1 VYLSDLYSTPVM
13 ALQGKLWAACR
24 HGDTDLLFTS
34 LQIVEQIEK
43 EPETNDTETVE
54 MIETD
59 AAGKENGSI
68 SKEQFVKCLNENVG
82 ENKETLL
89 HVAAQGGHVAIVRY
103 VYKGCLNLSGIPRWI
118 LI

>member
-1 VYLSDLYSTPVM
+1 M
-13 ALQGKLWAACR
+13 ALRGKLWAACR

-34 LQIVEQIEK
+34 LQIAEQIEK
-43 EPETNDTETVE
+43 EPETNDAETVE

-68 SKEQFVKCLNENVG
+68 SKEQFLKCLNENVG

-103 VYKGCLNLSGIPRWI
+103 VYKGCLNLGGIPRWI

>member
-1 VYLSDLYSTPVM
+1 M
-13 ALQGKLWAACR
+13 AVRGKLWAACR
-24 HGDTDLLFTS
+24 HGDTDSLITS
-34 LQIVEQIEK
+34 LQIAEQIEE
-43 EPETNDTETVE
+43 EPETYDTERVE
-54 MIETD
+54 MNETD
-59 AAGKENGSI
+59 AGGKENGSL
-68 SKEQFVKCLNENVG
+68 SKEEFLKCLNENVG